1 MRYYPIYLNLT
12 DKRSIVVGGGA
23 IAEGKITGLLE
34 ADARVVVIAPEITP
48 AIQELVQNGTIAWQ
62 QRQYQDGDLE
72 GAAIAISATDDPQVN
87 HSVWDEADRRG
98 ILINV
103 VDDVPYCNFIAP
115 AIVRR
120 GDITIAISTNGKM
133 PALAAHMRREMD
145 KSFGDE
151 YLKLLEMTTPMRAEL
166 GAKQLAYQVRQQ
178 LWRKLFEETEL
189 IDLVRRG
196 EEESARKLA
205 REVLGL

>member
-1 MRYYPIYLNLT
+1 MHYYPIYLNLT
-12 DKRSIVVGGGA
+12 DKLSIIVGGGT
-23 IAEGKITGLLE
+23 IAEGKVTGLLE
-34 ADARVVVIAPEITP
+34 ADAKVVIIAPEVTP
-48 AIQELVQNGTIAWQ
+48 AVQELAESGKITWEKRVY
-62 QRQYQDGDLE
+62 RDGDLE
-72 GAAIAISATDDPQVN
+72 GAAIAISATDDPEIN
-87 HSVWDEADRRG
+87 HQVWDEANRRG

-151 YLKLLEMTTPMRAEL
+151 YLQLLEMTTPMRAEL
-166 GAKQLAYQVRQQ
+166 GAKHLAYTTRQQ
-178 LWRKLFEETEL
+178 LWRKLFEETDL
-189 IDLVRRG
+189 IDLVRQG
-196 EEESARKLA
+196 DEESARKLA

>member
-12 DKRSIVVGGGA
+12 DKLSIIVGGGT
-23 IAEGKITGLLE
+23 IAEGKVTSLLE
-34 ADARVVVIAPEITP
+34 ADAKVVIIAPEVTP
-48 AIQELVQNGTIAWQ
+48 AVRELAESGRVTWE
-62 QRQYQDGDLE
+62 QRAYRDGDLE
-72 GAAIAISATDDPQVN
+72 GAAIAISATDDPEVN
-87 HSVWDEADRRG
+87 HRVWDEANRRG

-151 YLKLLEMTTPMRAEL
+151 YLQLLEITTPMRVEL
-166 GAKQLAYQVRQQ
+166 NAKHLAYTTRQK
-178 LWRKLFEETEL
+178 LWRKLFEETEV
-189 IDLVRRG
+189 IDLVRQG
-196 EEESARKLA
+196 DEEAARKLA